1 MRLMNTSILNT
12 RAARRASM
20 VLAAAVALLAL
31 PACGQRNVV
40 LNVDVLSYLDASQTE
55 FTFGPVPA
63 FPGGISTGEQSV
75 VPEADINLVGNL
87 ADITD
92 IHTVSL
98 RIAVASESYSGDG
111 ADTLRFYLSEPGTDP
126 RTTPVVM
133 MMPLTLTASVADT
146 TVTEIT
152 GDERVLGLFSGQAM
166 KLAVT
171 ASLRGPSNG
180 DALSGRVTITGID
193 ATVIAGRK
201 AL

>member
-1 MRLMNTSILNT
+1 MRLMNTSFLNT

-20 VLAAAVALLAL
+20 PLVAAVMLMAL

-40 LNVDVLSYLDASQTE
+40 LNVDVLSYMDATE
-55 FTFGPVPA
+55 TQFNFGPVPA
-63 FPGGISTGEQSV
+63 FPGGFTTGEQAV
-75 VPEADINLVGNL
+75 VPEADISLVGNFS
-87 ADITD
+87 DIVD

-98 RIAVASESYSGDG
+98 RIAVASESFSGDG

-152 GDERVLGLFSGQAM
+152 GDERVLGLFSSQAM
-166 KLAVT
+166 KLAIT
-171 ASLRGPSNG
+171 TSLRGPSNG